1 MPGRGHG
8 RGPSGPGRGAGR
20 GRDTPPTA
28 QMKSTREPS
37 FKGHNPDLPTLN
49 FGASAKE
56 NKPIEFLQLMGEHTA
71 ITYKPSI
78 CHAFSTIPPT
88 FGDED
93 EEPVTPVEIP
103 AGNMGKLVLAQ
114 FLSDQKDWK
123 TESKKIAEQ
132 KQAVFALVYA
142 QLSESS
148 RGEIQ
153 DDEDWTDNY
162 QNRDLLYLIQRIRAT
177 HIARQ
182 SGNPGQDK
190 ERVQMRWATIR
201 MQPYETSFAFR
212 KRVDDHQ
219 LERTAV
225 GLPVIPEEELVTGIL
240 NRLDMS
246 RYAGLVKDYLDNE
259 RRGIADLPELSSTL
273 WKEIKDAQVVRF
285 RGGRI
290 NDLES
295 IYLMR
300 AEDIKVDG
308 GRGRGRGRA
317 SRGGRGGR
325 GRGRSSYEEKE
336 SLKSTDTTIPNNPST
351 ITPENIVCWHCG
363 KKGHRSSI

>member
-1 MPGRGHG
+1 
-8 RGPSGPGRGAGR
+8 
-20 GRDTPPTA
+20 
-28 QMKSTREPS
+28 MKSTREPA
-37 FKGHNPDLPTLN
+37 FKGHNPELPTLN
-49 FGASAKE
+49 FGATAKE

-78 CHAFSTIPPT
+78 CHAFWTIPPT

-93 EEPVTPVEIP
+93 EEPVMPEEIP
-103 AGNMGKLVLAQ
+103 AGNLGKAIMSQ

-123 TESKKIAEQ
+123 TDSKKIAEN

-153 DDEDWTDNY
+153 DDEDWTESY
-162 QNRDLLYLIQRIRAT
+162 QARDLLYLIQRIRAT

-182 SGNPGQDK
+182 SGNPGQDR
-190 ERVQMRWATIR
+190 ERVQMAWATIR

-246 RYAGLVKDYLDNE
+246 RYAGLVRDYLDNE

-273 WKEIKDAQVVRF
+273 WREVKDAQVIRF
-285 RGGRI
+285 RGGRGSE
-290 NDLES
+290 LES
-295 IYLMR
+295 IYLTR
-300 AEDIKVDG
+300 ADDIKIDG
-308 GRGRGRGRA
+308 GRGRGRAGRT
-317 SRGGRGGR
+317 GRGGR
-325 GRGRSSYEEKE
+325 GRGRSSTQEKE
-336 SLKSTDTTIPNNPST
+336 PSKRRQRAFR
-351 ITPENIVCWHCG
+351 VQSHLM
-363 KKGHRSSI
+363 S